1 MKTTKIYISA
11 LMAVCAASAAQ
22 ADESPVALVDYN
34 GTKTYNEDTTF
45 SHVGVGYSGGTGT
58 VTVNG
63 VATINSTL
71 PYVLSNGN
79 KRFQCQ
85 IQNGST
91 FEADSIV
98 FNGIKSDTYPCG
110 FNIQGTVK
118 TDSLTVSN
126 SADKGTTITITNTG
140 KIVSSSGTP
149 GILTIGENTTMTV
162 LGSHNEYSNGT
173 SATYIP
179 VVELD
184 INVNGGTLDVREYVE
199 LADITL
205 NSGTASIDKN
215 STVGDITLN
224 AGTLTLKDGA
234 AVSGITMGSSVVALT
249 DGVTTDTS
257 VLNISGDVKT
267 GALTLNSGT
276 VNFEEGASI
285 DLGGEDLFLSSLVDV
300 NLSVDSFDNIEDVAL
315 FTNAKSADGL
325 DNLSVTFT
333 DAEGVTKAATLSYG
347 SDGSVVANIP
357 EPNAFGLL
365 AGLGAIALA
374 VSRRRVKKA

>member
-1 MKTTKIYISA
+1 
-11 LMAVCAASAAQ
+11 MAVCAASAAQ

>member
-63 VATINSTL
+63 VATINSTS

-98 FNGIKSDTYPCG
+98 FNGIEGDTYSCG

-126 SADKGTTITITNTG
+126 SADKGTTISITNTG

-149 GILTIGENTTMTV
+149 GILTIGENTTMKV
-162 LGSHNEYSNGT
+162 LGSHNEYIDGT

-184 INVNGGTLDVREYVE
+184 INVNGGTLTVQEYVE

-234 AVSGITMGSSVVALT
+234 AVSDITMGSSVVALT

>member
-1 MKTTKIYISA
+1 
-11 LMAVCAASAAQ
+11 MAVCAASAAQ

-98 FNGIKSDTYPCG
+98 FNGIESDTYPCG
-110 FNIQGTVK
+110 FTIHGTVK

-149 GILTIGENTTMTV
+149 GILTIGENTTMRV
-162 LGSHNEYSNGT
+162 QGSHNEYIDGT

-184 INVNGGTLDVREYVE
+184 INVNGGTLTVQEYVE
-199 LADITL
+199 LADIML